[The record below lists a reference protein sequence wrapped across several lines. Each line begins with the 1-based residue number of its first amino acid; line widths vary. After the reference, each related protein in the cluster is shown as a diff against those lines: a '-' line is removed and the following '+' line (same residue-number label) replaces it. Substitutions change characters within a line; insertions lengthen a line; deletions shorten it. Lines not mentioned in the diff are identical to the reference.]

1 MRKLSI
7 IVLLIMVPTIVLAT
21 ASEIL
26 FKPEPKKETFKEKT
40 ERLDEICEQL
50 LEEGAPETVAVGP
63 HVRLG
68 RSIERAINNTNRPDG
83 WSFTGYSSLKIDER
97 GNMSRWKIGVING
110 ELDWST
116 YQDIEGRNEP
126 SYRLLEEWNQ
136 RKNSEM
142 VFGISFCREF

>member
-1 MRKLSI
+1 MKRLLI
-7 IVLLIMVPTIVLAT
+7 IALLIMIPTIALAT
-21 ASEIL
+21 VSKI
-26 FKPEPKKETFKEKT
+26 FSEPKQIFKEKT
-40 ERLDEICEQL
+40 ERLDEVCEQL
-50 LEEGAPETVAVGP
+50 LEEGIPETVATVL

-68 RSIERAINNTNRPDG
+68 KSMEQAINNTNKPDG
-83 WSFTGYSSLKIDER
+83 WSLTGYSSLKIDER
-97 GNMSRWKIGVING
+97 GNMSRWKIGIING